1 MIKWKITIVT
11 MAGDDVVFYREF
23 LTFAEAATFAYLEK
37 NKLQD
42 AKIVSISK
50 EGERE

>member
-1 MIKWKITIVT
+1 MISWKITMISST
-11 MAGDDVVFYREF
+11 GDDITFHREF
-23 LTFAEAATFAYLEK
+23 LTFAEAATFAYLER

-50 EGERE
+50 QGERE